1 MLHITHIIT
10 VCVIC
15 NFRAFYPILIKRPK
29 TDNTSKTGADV
40 DALTELEDEFEV
52 EASRRMIYCDA
63 ERDVLVMAHML
74 IILDGLELRMCN
86 HHAQLHRAR
95 LNDLG
100 AFLYELS
107 A

>member
-1 MLHITHIIT
+1 M
-10 VCVIC
+10 
-15 NFRAFYPILIKRPK
+15 
-29 TDNTSKTGADV
+29 

-52 EASRRMIYCDA
+52 EANRRMIYCDA
-63 ERDVLVMAHML
+63 EKNVLVMAHIYVAMP
-74 IILDGLELRMCN
+74 DGNELKMCA
-86 HHAQLHRAR
+86 HHATQHRAR

>member
-1 MLHITHIIT
+1 M
-10 VCVIC
+10 
-15 NFRAFYPILIKRPK
+15 
-29 TDNTSKTGADV
+29 

-63 ERDVLVMAHML
+63 EKNVLVMAHML
-74 IILDGLELRMCN
+74 IILDGLELKMCR
-86 HHAQLHRAR
+86 HHATMHRAR
-95 LNDLG
+95 LNELG

>member
-1 MLHITHIIT
+1 M
-10 VCVIC
+10 
-15 NFRAFYPILIKRPK
+15 
-29 TDNTSKTGADV
+29 

-52 EASRRMIYCDA
+52 EANRRMIYCDT
-63 ERDVLVMAHML
+63 ERGGVLVMAHIYVAMP
-74 IILDGLELRMCN
+74 DGSELRLCN
-86 HHAQLHRAR
+86 HHATMHRAK